1 MVVLGTRPEAIKLA
15 PVIKAFGH
23 HPGRFDI
30 RVCATAQHRQML
42 DQVFGLF
49 GITPDFDLNIMSNN
63 QDLFEITS
71 RALRGLKSVLIMER
85 PDLVLVQ
92 GDTTTTM
99 AAALASFYLRIP
111 VGHVEAGLRTYDK
124 AHPFPEEVNRRLTS
138 EISEF
143 HFAPTP
149 WAERN
154 LVREGI
160 PPEKIWVTGNPVI
173 DALLQIRAGFKKKS
187 TRDTLENYFKEQWD
201 LPVSASGASKHQ
213 KIILITGHRRENFGP
228 GFKEICLAIKEIA
241 RRNPAVLLVYPVH
254 LNPQVRK
261 PVFEILGVEGVAL
274 PNVRLIDPLNYQAFI
289 YLMEKSYLILTDSG
303 GVQEEA
309 PTFGK
314 PVLIMRRT
322 TERPEGIK
330 AGCAKVVGTDSRRIV
345 ILAEKLLQDHQTYA
359 RMAARKNP
367 YGDGKSAA
375 RIVRIIDQQLKKNE
389 RALH

>member
-1 MVVLGTRPEAIKLA
+1 MVVMGTRPEAIKLA
-15 PVIKAFGH
+15 PVIKAFGRR
-23 HPGRFDI
+23 PRRFDL
-30 RVCATAQHRQML
+30 RVCVTAQHREML
-42 DQVFGLF
+42 DQVSGLF
-49 GITPDFDLNIMSNN
+49 GITPDYDLNIMSSN

-71 RALRGLKSVLIMER
+71 RALKGLKSVLIKER

-92 GDTTTTM
+92 GDTTTAL

-124 AHPFPEEVNRRLTS
+124 DQPFPEEVNRRLTS
-138 EISEF
+138 VISEF

-149 WAERN
+149 WAESN

-160 PPEKIWVTGNPVI
+160 PPGKIWVTGNPII
-173 DALLQIRAGFKKKS
+173 DALMIIKAGFRKKSIRA
-187 TRDTLENYFKEQWD
+187 TLETFFRERWD
-201 LPVSASGASKHQ
+201 LQVSPFGTSTPPR
-213 KIILITGHRRENFGP
+213 IILITGHRRENFGP

-241 RRNPAVLLVYPVH
+241 RRNPTVLLVYPVH
-254 LNPQVRK
+254 LNPQVRG
-261 PVFEILGVEGVAL
+261 PVFAILRDKGGPPPNIRLVE
-274 PNVRLIDPLNYQAFI
+274 PLDYQAFT

-309 PTFGK
+309 PSFGK

-330 AGCAKVVGTDSRRIV
+330 AGCAKMVGTDSRRIV
-345 ILAEKLLQDHQTYA
+345 TLAEKLLHDHRAYA
-359 RMAARKNP
+359 RMAAIKNP

-375 RIVRIIDQQLKKNE
+375 RIVQIIEHQLKKST
-389 RALH
+389 